1 MTKESYLVVVGSYA
15 EADKPGIY
23 AFAFDAAAGTLTPR
37 GSYAGVVNPSFV
49 IAHPGGQ
56 WLYAVSETDAGGG
69 APGSVWALRMD
80 REPWSLT
87 PINQQISGGDWPCH
101 LELDPSGRW
110 LLVSNYG
117 SGTVGVLPIQPDG
130 SLGALADLVE
140 HHGGGP
146 NPARQEGPHAH
157 SAAFTPDDRYAIVA
171 DLGMD
176 QLLVYAFD
184 PSAGRLGAHTHA
196 DAPPGAG
203 PRHIAFHPNGRRM
216 YVANEM
222 GSSVAVYDYDSSGG
236 ALRELQVVGTLPE
249 GAPHN
254 DVADIH
260 LAPSGERLYVS
271 NRGHDSVAVFD
282 VAADGLLARVATPP
296 CGGKWPRNFAV
307 APGGRFLLVAN
318 QHSDEVS
325 VLPALDGPEALGAPV
340 GRAAVPGASCVRFVA
355 TS

>member
-1 MTKESYLVVVGSYA
+1 MTNESYLVVVGSYA

-49 IAHPGGQ
+49 IVHPDGQ
-56 WLYAVSETDAGGG
+56 WLYAVSETDARGG

-80 REPWSLT
+80 REPWSLA

-117 SGTVGVLPIQPDG
+117 SGTVGVLPIREDG
-130 SLGALADLVE
+130 SLGALADLIR
-140 HHGGGP
+140 HHGSGP
-146 NPARQEGPHAH
+146 NAARQEGPHAH
-157 SAAFTPDDRYAIVA
+157 SAAFTPDGRFAIVA
-171 DLGMD
+171 DLGLD
-176 QLLVYAFD
+176 QLLLYALD
-184 PSAGRLGAHTHA
+184 QSTGKLGARGHA

-203 PRHIAFHPNGRRM
+203 PRHIAFDASGKRM

-222 GSSVAVYDYDSSGG
+222 GSSVVVYDYDSSSG
-236 ALRELQVVGTLPE
+236 APRELQIVGTLPE

-260 LAPSGERLYVS
+260 LAPDGARLYVS
-271 NRGHDSVAVFD
+271 NRGHDSIAVFD
-282 VAADGLLARVATPP
+282 VGADGLLARVATPS
-296 CGGKWPRNFAV
+296 CGGTWPRNFAV
-307 APGGRFLLVAN
+307 APGGWFLLVAN
-318 QHSDEVS
+318 QHSGEVS

-340 GRAAVPGASCVRFVA
+340 ERAAVPGASCVKFVGLL
-355 TS
+355 